1 MLVLQK
7 SKRVRVLRRVKFG
20 GYLIWKG
27 HILSVTHVSI
37 YLNSVST
44 ALEYLNVKGLRDNF
58 EDFRDILSRLTD
70 QNFFGIEGKR
80 ERLF

>member
-1 MLVLQK
+1 MEDILYEK
-7 SKRVRVLRRVKFG
+7 ATSLR
-20 GYLIWKG
+20 
-27 HILSVTHVSI
+27 VTHVSI
-37 YLNSVST
+37 YLTSVRT

-58 EDFRDILSRLTD
+58 EDFRDFLSRLTD